1 MRYTSN
7 VITCPMPVASAAPAI
22 SIRGKGPMPK
32 ISSGSNTIFVT
43 NPAIM
48 LTMVARILPTAWNI
62 FSSVM
67 PPVTIVENKNTTL
80 EYSMPSARTA
90 SLFVNIPRN
99 KFIPP
104 RNRTM
109 SNAPC
114 NTPSTMP
121 WVAVLSAF
129 S

>member
-32 ISSGSNTIFVT
+32 INNGSSTIFVT
-43 NPAIM
+43 NPAII
-48 LTMVARILPTAWNI
+48 LTMVARIRPTAWNI

-67 PPVTIVENKNTTL
+67 PPVTMAENRNTTL
-80 EYSMPSARTA
+80 EYSMPSARTV
-90 SLFVNIPRN
+90 SLFVNIPKN
-99 KFIPP
+99 KFIPQ

-109 SNAPC
+109 SSTPC

-121 WVAVLSAF
+121 
-129 S
+129 

>member
-62 FSSVM
+62 FSSVI

-80 EYSMPSARTA
+80 EYSMPSARTV
-90 SLFVNIPRN
+90 SLFVNIPKN
-99 KFIPP
+99 KFIPQ

-109 SNAPC
+109 SSTPC

>member
-32 ISSGSNTIFVT
+32 INSGSSTIFVT

-48 LTMVARILPTAWNI
+48 LTMVARIRPTAWNI

-67 PPVTIVENKNTTL
+67 PPVTMAENRNTTL
-80 EYSMPSARTA
+80 EYSMPSARTV
-90 SLFVNIPRN
+90 SLFVNIPKN
-99 KFIPP
+99 KFIPQ

-109 SNAPC
+109 SSTPC

>member
-1 MRYTSN
+1 
-7 VITCPMPVASAAPAI
+7 MPVASAAPAI

-32 ISSGSNTIFVT
+32 INNGSSTIFVT

-48 LTMVARILPTAWNI
+48 LTMVARIRPTAWNI
-62 FSSVM
+62 FSSVI
-67 PPVTIVENKNTTL
+67 PPVTMTENRNTTL
-80 EYSMPSARTA
+80 EYSMPSARTV
-90 SLFVNIPRN
+90 SLFVNIPKN
-99 KFIPP
+99 KFIPQ

-109 SNAPC
+109 SSTPC